1 MLAED
6 IVLRLAGQRQGVK
19 SRLLLANTAR
29 SPCAIIVARNEDARS
44 QTLEPRPQISCRVG
58 PQCPTHQRKERPIM
72 KDQETVQKFIELRA
86 QRVSFARIAGQL
98 NVAKP
103 TLIEWSRQHQHLI
116 QNLRPIEWEEFA
128 DTVLASRKER
138 FRALAE
144 RLRKFEEELA
154 RRELASVPTASLH
167 AMTESLRRCLEREAG
182 PITFTTAV
190 DNVPEADVHNEVQ
203 DWEP

>member
-1 MLAED
+1 
-6 IVLRLAGQRQGVK
+6 
-19 SRLLLANTAR
+19 
-29 SPCAIIVARNEDARS
+29 
-44 QTLEPRPQISCRVG
+44 
-58 PQCPTHQRKERPIM
+58 M

-98 NVAKP
+98 NVSKP

-116 QNLRPIEWEEFA
+116 QNLRTIEWEEFV

-138 FRALAE
+138 FRALAQ
-144 RLRKFEEELA
+144 RLRKFEEEMA
-154 RRELASVPTASLH
+154 RRDLASVPTASLH

-190 DNVPEADVHNEVQ
+190 DTVPEADVHDEVQ
-203 DWEP
+203 DWDP